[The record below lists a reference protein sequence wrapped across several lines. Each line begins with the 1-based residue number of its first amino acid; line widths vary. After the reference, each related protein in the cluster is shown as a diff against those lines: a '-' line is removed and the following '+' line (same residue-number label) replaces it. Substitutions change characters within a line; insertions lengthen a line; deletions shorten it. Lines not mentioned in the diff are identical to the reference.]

1 MATRDLGTLEQVPVR
16 EIWPHEENN
25 FTPWLADNLHLL
37 GQILELKLEL
47 LQVEAE
53 MPDAGRVDIL
63 AKDMTSGA
71 TVVIENQLEYSRR
84 RPLR

>member
-63 AKDMTSGA
+63 AKDMDQRHYCRDREPAG
-71 TVVIENQLEYSRR
+71 IFRR